1 MTMNTIRNILLGG
14 VAMATWFGVQIAFA
28 QTTPWTRE
36 DGRRELER
44 RDAVYERM
52 ARYGISR
59 EDVKSIGGGAHV
71 NTGERATPYHTYDKI
86 LAERVL
92 KPGEHYRFE
101 LDDYIL
107 TMVVPDAVPG
117 QSWIVPYVDTRSE
130 PERGEVMR
138 KAKYGL
144 EVANLLWHHGTGVW
158 PLYIGWEGT
167 MALTI
172 SYRYLKPE
180 QKDDFSTPEKLR
192 QLSSLIMKNT
202 VPSQEEIDDAKRN
215 RLFFSRAGNRVF
227 LDAETVVING
237 RVWVRDAMN
246 TSYNR
251 RYAYKTALSSD
262 RMLGIGISMPGYDY
276 NANPDPSTYPA
287 PLKRAFAQMDAM
299 MASLRVAK
307 RNDDGAPDPFVVERV
322 EPAPLPVRE
331 KPTPPRQ

>member
-1 MTMNTIRNILLGG
+1 MTMNTIGKILYRTFCMTL
-14 VAMATWFGVQIAFA
+14 VFATAFA
-28 QTTPWTRE
+28 SAQTKPLSRE
-36 DGRRELER
+36 DRQRERER

-52 ARYGISR
+52 MRYGISR
-59 EDVKSIGGGAHV
+59 EDVKSIGTGTTV
-71 NTGERATPYHTYDKI
+71 DTGERATSYHLYDSI

-107 TMVVPDAVPG
+107 TMVVPDAVSG
-117 QSWIVPYVDTRSE
+117 ASWIVPYVDTRSE

-158 PLYIGWEGT
+158 PLYIGWEGS

-180 QKDDFSTPEKLR
+180 QKDDFSTPEKFR
-192 QLSSLIMKNT
+192 QRLSAGMKSN